1 MKLSCSQQNS
11 INMPHRVVSHRIVF
25 KLDYTLRDLCV
36 CVCLF
41 VFGHLGELCKTA
53 ELIEMPFGG
62 WLMCVSNTMYYMFVE
77 ITTEGA
83 LLRATCAG
91 HCNILTHAADEYNLL
106 AQGVTKRRCGLLP
119 NYFGYLLNFGTGEG
133 RHINLLRRSTAAS
146 TTSLLNGVFKVTWPL
161 FIRVSEW

>member
-62 WLMCVSNTMYYMFVE
+62 
-77 ITTEGA
+77 
-83 LLRATCAG
+83 
-91 HCNILTHAADEYNLL
+91 
-106 AQGVTKRRCGLLP
+106 
-119 NYFGYLLNFGTGEG
+119 
-133 RHINLLRRSTAAS
+133 
-146 TTSLLNGVFKVTWPL
+146 
-161 FIRVSEW
+161 